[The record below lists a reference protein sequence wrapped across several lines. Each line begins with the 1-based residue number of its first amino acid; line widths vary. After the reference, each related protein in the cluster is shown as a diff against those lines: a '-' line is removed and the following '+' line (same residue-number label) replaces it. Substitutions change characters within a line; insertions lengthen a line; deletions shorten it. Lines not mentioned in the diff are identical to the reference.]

1 MDKATWDRWAPFSGI
16 AFIGV
21 IVVTFFLPPKSP
33 PTVADSA
40 AEWASHLQDHRTALL
55 ISSYLTG
62 IALVFFLFFLGSLVS
77 RLRGAGEVRLATV
90 ALGGGL
96 VTAGIW
102 VGWMSLEA
110 SLTWDLVNEVP
121 AGDVKVLL
129 GTADFGF
136 PIPLATLVG
145 AASIAAWRSRLW
157 PTWLCLMG
165 VLGALW
171 IVVGG
176 AALMRDGFFSPH
188 GGYRLVGFLLFFVWL
203 LLAAICMLVRPTED
217 ENPATVQ
224 ATT

>member
-1 MDKATWDRWAPFSGI
+1 MNKTTWDRWAPLNGI
-16 AFIGV
+16 IFIGL
-21 IVVTFFLPPKSP
+21 IVGTFFLPPKSP
-33 PTVADSA
+33 PTVADSP
-40 AEWASHLQDHRTALL
+40 AEWAAHLQDHRTALL

-62 IALVFFLFFLGSLVS
+62 LALVFFLFFLGSFVS
-77 RLRGAGEVRLATV
+77 RLRGAGEARLATV

-96 VTAGIW
+96 VTAW

-110 SLTWDLVNEVP
+110 SLTWDLVNDVP

-145 AASIAAWRSRLW
+145 ATSIAAWRSRIW
-157 PTWLCLMG
+157 PTWLSMIG
-165 VLGALW
+165 MFSALW

-203 LLAAICMLVRPTED
+203 LLAAIFMLVRPSED
-217 ENPATVQ
+217 ENPVAVPATM
-224 ATT
+224 

>member
-1 MDKATWDRWAPFSGI
+1 MNKTKWDRWAPFSGI

-62 IALVFFLFFLGSLVS
+62 IAMVFFLFFLGSLVS
-77 RLRGAGEVRLATV
+77 RLRGAGEMRLATV

-110 SLTWDLVNEVP
+110 SLTWDLVNDVQ

-145 AASIAAWRSRLW
+145 ATSIAAWRSRIW
-157 PTWLCLMG
+157 PTWLSLIG
-165 VLGALW
+165 IFSALW

-176 AALMRDGFFSPH
+176 AALMRNGFFSPH
-188 GGYRLVGFLLFFVWL
+188 GGYRLVGFLLFFVWM
-203 LLAAICMLVRPTED
+203 LLAAIFMLVRPTE
-217 ENPATVQ
+217 EESQVAAP
-224 ATT
+224 TTA

>member
-1 MDKATWDRWAPFSGI
+1 MNKTKWDRWAPFSGI

-62 IALVFFLFFLGSLVS
+62 IAMVFFLFFLGSLVS
-77 RLRGAGEVRLATV
+77 RLRGAGEMRLATV

-110 SLTWDLVNEVP
+110 SLTWDLVNDVQ

-145 AASIAAWRSRLW
+145 ATSIAAWRSRIW
-157 PTWLCLMG
+157 PTWLSLIG
-165 VLGALW
+165 IFSALW

-176 AALMRDGFFSPH
+176 AALMRNGFFSPH
-188 GGYRLVGFLLFFVWL
+188 GGYRLGGFLLFFVWM
-203 LLAAICMLVRPTED
+203 LLAAIFMLVRPTE
-217 ENPATVQ
+217 EESQVAAP
-224 ATT
+224 TTA